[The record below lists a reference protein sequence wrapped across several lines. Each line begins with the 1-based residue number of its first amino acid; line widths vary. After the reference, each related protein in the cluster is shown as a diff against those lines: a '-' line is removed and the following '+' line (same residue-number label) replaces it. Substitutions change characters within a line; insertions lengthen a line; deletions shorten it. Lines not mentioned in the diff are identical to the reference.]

1 MEDNAMRIM
10 VCYDG
15 SDESREGLREAI
27 KHAKAFDAEV
37 MLVTSTLSN
46 DKFFPER
53 IEPVE
58 QKLKEAQALFD
69 ENNIICSTHISYRGV
84 DMSEGEDLVE
94 FAIKEHV
101 DEVIFGIR
109 TRSKVGKFL
118 LCPVAQWIMLKA
130 ECPVIGVK
138 KKMLP

>member
-1 MEDNAMRIM
+1 MRIM

-37 MLVTSTLSN
+37 MLIISALSN
-46 DKFFPER
+46 DKFYPER

-69 ENNIICSTHISYRGV
+69 ENNIICNTHISYRGV

-109 TRSKVGKFL
+109 TRSRVGKFL
-118 LCPVAQWIMLKA
+118 LSPVAQWIMLKA

-138 KKMLP
+138 KKW